1 MSYSNYEWFLQQD
14 LKEYAGKWVA
24 VIDNKVVA
32 SEKDVDT
39 LMTEVKTKYPKKTPL
54 ITKVRAKLSIL
65 TL

>member
-14 LKEYAGKWVA
+14 LNKYAGKWIA

-32 SEKDVDT
+32 SEKDVDA

-54 ITKVRAKLSIL
+54 ITKVRTKLSIL